1 MTVGG
6 VWRNRFARRLVFAVG
21 FLALVDPLVVPAVR
35 WLEHSR
41 YESDRLF
48 RFENSDLFGVGP
60 VAAYLREHPRGQ
72 RPRVV
77 FFGNS
82 IVWGYWIHPW
92 QTVAA
97 QFQQMVPRSKVF
109 NFGVNGFGSG
119 SAFLITKAIIDSIDV
134 VYLFHVDGPPHPTLA
149 RLIPVSIED
158 TRRFGLTSMDPLEQS
173 LEELL
178 GVWKLYRYSY
188 RLQAALFGTST
199 RVYLYLNK
207 RQIAG
212 GVWKGL
218 LEQPTPD
225 GPVEPAPISG
235 RGKQH
240 EVQIDS
246 RVSRDRPSEDR
257 VRALAAQYPFLW
269 EYARMIQAHGKVGVI
284 VEIAGYV
291 SAVEAVE
298 DSDRADVNAH
308 FYPHVLFAKLHVP
321 PQLQTDGMHFSPIG
335 ARAVAK
341 SLFVATGVLA
351 HLQ

>member
-1 MTVGG
+1 MTVEG
-6 VWRNRFARRLVFAVG
+6 VWRNRFARRLLLAVG
-21 FLALVDPLVVPAVR
+21 FLAIVDPFVVPTVR
-35 WLEHSR
+35 GLEHSR

-60 VAAYLREHPRGQ
+60 VVAYLREHQRGQ

-82 IVWGYWIHPW
+82 IVWGYWLQPG

-109 NFGVNGFGSG
+109 NFGVNGFGSR
-119 SAFLITKAIIDSIDV
+119 SAYLITKVIIDSIDV

-149 RLIPVSIED
+149 RLIPVSPGD
-158 TRRFGLTSMDPLEQS
+158 ARRFGLTSMNPLEQS

-207 RQIAG
+207 RQILEG
-212 GVWKGL
+212 DWKGL
-218 LEQPTPD
+218 LEQPTLD
-225 GPVEPAPISG
+225 GPVEPGPISG
-235 RGKQH
+235 REKQH

-257 VRALAAQYPFLW
+257 VRALAAKYPFLW

-291 SAVEAVE
+291 GAVE
-298 DSDRADVNAH
+298 DLDRADVNAH
-308 FYPHVLFAKLHVP
+308 FYPHVLFAKLHIP
-321 PQLQTDGMHFSPIG
+321 RELQTDGMHFSSIG

>member
-6 VWRNRFARRLVFAVG
+6 VCRNRFARRLLLAVG
-21 FLALVDPLVVPAVR
+21 FLAIVDPFVVPTVR
-35 WLEHSR
+35 GLEHSR

-60 VAAYLREHPRGQ
+60 VVAYLREHQRGQ

-82 IVWGYWIHPW
+82 AVWGYWLQPW

-109 NFGVNGFGSG
+109 NFGVHGFGSG
-119 SAFLITKAIIDSIDV
+119 SAYLITKAIIDSIDV
-134 VYLFHVDGPPHPTLA
+134 VYLFHMDGPPHPTLA
-149 RLIPVSIED
+149 RLIPVSSED
-158 TRRFGLTSMDPLEQS
+158 ARRFGLTSMDPLEQS

-178 GVWKLYRYSY
+178 DAWKLYRYSY
-188 RLQAALFGTST
+188 RLQAGLFGTST
-199 RVYLYLNK
+199 RVYFYLNTK
-207 RQIAG
+207 QILG
-212 GVWKGL
+212 GIWEGL
-218 LEQPTPD
+218 LEQPKLD
-225 GPVEPAPISG
+225 GPIEPGLITG
-235 RGKQH
+235 RENQH

-246 RVSRDRPSEDR
+246 RVSGDRPSDDR
-257 VRALAAQYPFLW
+257 VRALAAKYPFLW

-291 SAVEAVE
+291 SAVE

-308 FYPHVLFAKLHVP
+308 FYPHVLFAKLHIS
-321 PQLQTDGMHFSPIG
+321 PQLQTDGIHFSPIG
-335 ARAVAK
+335 AQAVAK
-341 SLFVATGVLA
+341 SLFVRTAALA